1 MNKNLMNGQS
11 AKAASAQMI
20 EEITNEIS
28 NAIDQAIRSER
39 KINILGG
46 KFYVS
51 WFESMDYYT
60 FLVEDNS
67 NNWSD
72 EITIDVDKWNEMAEE
87 AQEDIANDLA
97 ISVFMRMNYFNN
109 NY

>member
-1 MNKNLMNGQS
+1 
-11 AKAASAQMI
+11 MI
-20 EEITNEIS
+20 EEITNKIS

-51 WFESMDYYT
+51 WFESMGVYT
-60 FLVEDNS
+60 FMVEENGT
-67 NNWSD
+67 NWNK
-72 EITIDVDKWNEMAEE
+72 EITIDVDKWNEMTEE